1 MTHILMILKKL
12 KGPKCN
18 ICHTLNVRIYAMGSM
33 FSLHLFYYLCI
44 VVAEIFDFPTGMH
57 TYLHYGYYYNFLM
70 QSYFYFFYKCSDLHK
85 GSSTNHVDRFLG
97 FLDPSPPQTWINLL
111 V

>member
-1 MTHILMILKKL
+1 MNHILMILKKL

-18 ICHTLNVRIYAMGSM
+18 IYHTLYVSIYAMGSM

-57 TYLHYGYYYNFLM
+57 TNLHYGYYYNFLM
-70 QSYFYFFYKCSDLHK
+70 QSYFYFFLQVFRL
-85 GSSTNHVDRFLG
+85 T
-97 FLDPSPPQTWINLL
+97 
-111 V
+111 